1 MNKHEK
7 MEKDLEEQQ
16 EVENTI
22 KRADQI
28 TAAVANLGNKQFSKE
43 VVAEAEDDMITKEDK
58 ANEKLEK

>member
-1 MNKHEK
+1 
-7 MEKDLEEQQ
+7 MEKDHEEQQ
-16 EVENTI
+16 EVENTN

>member
-1 MNKHEK
+1 

-28 TAAVANLGNKQFSKE
+28 TAAVASLGNKQFSKE

>member
-1 MNKHEK
+1 